1 MAEVKVLIEGVHEK
15 IGEDKFKV
23 GSTVALIKTDKII
36 LVDAGSFLDEK
47 RLIDE
52 LKKEDLTPEKID
64 IIILTHIHLDHIINI
79 HLFKNA
85 KIICKFRGGLY
96 PGQIHYPKDGDLQRF
111 EIKDGVKIAK
121 DVELIL
127 TPGHSDDM
135 ISVVVNT
142 NEGKII
148 VSGDAISNEDWVDL
162 NKTANP
168 ILVTSIEEFNESRK
182 KILNLADYIIP
193 GHGKMFKV
201 NK

>member
-1 MAEVKVLIEGVHEK
+1 
-15 IGEDKFKV
+15 
-23 GSTVALIKTDKII
+23 
-36 LVDAGSFLDEK
+36 
-47 RLIDE
+47 
-52 LKKEDLTPEKID
+52 
-64 IIILTHIHLDHIINI
+64 
-79 HLFKNA
+79 
-85 KIICKFRGGLY
+85 
-96 PGQIHYPKDGDLQRF
+96 
-111 EIKDGVKIAK
+111 
-121 DVELIL
+121 LIL

-135 ISVVVNT
+135 ISAVVNT
-142 NEGKII
+142 NKGKII

>member
-1 MAEVKVLIEGVHEK
+1 MAEIKVLIEGVNEK
-15 IGEDKFKV
+15 IGQDKLKV

-36 LVDAGSFLDEK
+36 LVDTGSFLDGGK
-47 RLIDE
+47 LINE
-52 LKKEDLTPEKID
+52 LKMEDLTPEKID
-64 IIILTHIHLDHIINI
+64 IIVLTHIHLDHIINV

-96 PGQIHYPKDGDLQRF
+96 PGQIHYPKDGCLQRF

-135 ISVVVNT
+135 ISAVVDT
-142 NEGKII
+142 KEGKIV

-162 NKTANP
+162 NKMADPTM
-168 ILVTSIEEFNESRK
+168 VTSIEEFNESRK
-182 KILNLADYIIP
+182 KILSLADYVIP